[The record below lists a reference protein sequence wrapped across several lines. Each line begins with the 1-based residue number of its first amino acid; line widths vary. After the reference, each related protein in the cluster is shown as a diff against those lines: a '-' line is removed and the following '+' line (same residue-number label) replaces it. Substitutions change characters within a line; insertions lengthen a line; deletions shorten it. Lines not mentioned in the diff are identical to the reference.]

1 MGAARRCGA
10 PSLRAPCWREEF
22 RPPAAAPL
30 SLVAAP
36 AVRRQR
42 LETRGVPGA
51 EEVTDVQGKESKDG
65 RVQRADG
72 GSCSRGSAA
81 SGDYQPLLSGAAG
94 GCAIRKLQLNV

>member
-1 MGAARRCGA
+1 MKSFTLRQLLRCRL
-10 PSLRAPCWREEF
+10 LRHLRSAD
-22 RPPAAAPL
+22 
-30 SLVAAP
+30 S
-36 AVRRQR
+36 R

-51 EEVTDVQGKESKDG
+51 AEVTDVQGKESKDG